1 MKTEKQILREKAA
14 AYGLKALTDAE
25 ILNVLNYKGSIDEFY
40 SSQEFKAMHEILR
53 RREVKDII
61 KIKASGDAYNILK
74 HLENNNHE
82 QFWVIY
88 LKRNNQVIKDEFI
101 SKGDVSGTVVNLKA
115 ILKSAINLNASGL
128 VLAHNHPSG
137 EMRPSSAD
145 IEMTKKIKE
154 AARLMDINLLD
165 HVIIG
170 DGQQFTKYYSFA
182 DEGMI

>member
-1 MKTEKQILREKAA
+1 MKTPKQILREKAA

-25 ILNVLNYKGSIDEFY
+25 ILNVLNYKGNIDEFY
-40 SSQEFKAMHEILR
+40 SSQEFKAMHEIVR
-53 RREVKDII
+53 RREVKEIV
-61 KIKASGDAYNILK
+61 KIKSSIDAYNILK
-74 HLENNNHE
+74 HLENINHE

-101 SKGDVSGTVVNLKA
+101 SKGDISGTVVNVKA
-115 ILKSAINLNASGL
+115 ILKSAINLNASGI

-137 EMRPSSAD
+137 EVRPSSAD
-145 IEMTKKIKE
+145 VAITKKIKD
-154 AARLMDINLLD
+154 AAKLMDIDVID

-182 DEGMI
+182 DEGII